1 MIICDTSNIDIIQG
15 IIGYGNISEGMTDW
29 RIENTSNGIFNI
41 LNSSS
46 IIQPFGGISE
56 IGEISGSTDRYMI
69 FTDGTSTFT
78 VPSGGINC
86 DILIVGGG
94 GGGGDP
100 HGGGGGAGQLV
111 FIHQATLNGEYTV
124 KVGKGGTGGVFSTTP
139 PTKGTNSEFGNIST
153 TVIAEGG
160 GANTNTIIDKNGGS
174 GAGGDGY
181 TINGGTAGPGNAITT
196 TDLFPN
202 ATVYTRGNN
211 GGDASGGAAG
221 GGGGAGE
228 VGQSGSFTI
237 QGKGGDGLS
246 GITDINYDFQANFG
260 NFGRLEAD
268 GKYYFAGG
276 GGGGATTQLNGGK
289 GGGGAGGKS
298 TGAIPNNLGGNAIAN
313 TGSGGG
319 GGGGNGDAVGGAGG
333 SGIVIIR
340 YSIQN
345 ISIPNI
351 SIIDNGNVGIG
362 ITPVTNSSL
371 LEVAGDVNIIG
382 NYKRNN
388 RDIILDTS
396 NYVLLTSNILTNYY
410 NSNKPIGGN
419 GINISETLPPVISS
433 TQWTMSGNN
442 IYSTTAIS
450 IGTVVN
456 YSKLTLS
463 NGSVGTTGITCRP
476 LKICAGANTNAGNE
490 TATFI
495 GLGTGGG
502 IVKCGIGHCRTN
514 FYDKGSIVFACNN
527 VASGVEFTMADEA
540 MRITSNGRVG
550 IGLTNPAANIHVA
563 AGTGVQSG
571 FATYFNFGYTTFGS
585 GSSGN
590 ASVAVKVTGSVW
602 ATDSVLSTSDIRI
615 KNDIQDIIDDSA
627 LQIILAIEPKTYKYI
642 DKIDRF
648 DKRVYGFIA
657 QQIRDV
663 IPGAVNIQLSYIP
676 NIMLLAN
683 YNNNIITFSSQPNY
697 VIKYNDKIK
706 CYDKNNKEIFVIVE
720 EIINVLTFRIKELDN
735 VYTDTNIFVYGC
747 EVEDFHTLD
756 KTYIYTLNVCATQ
769 ELNRRIEAQ
778 NAIIQSQEESIKEL
792 ETMVSLLLNN
802 NST

>member
-29 RIENTSNGIFNI
+29 RIENTNSGIFNI

-46 IIQPFGGISE
+46 TLITPSGGTSE

-69 FTDGTSTFT
+69 FTAGTSTFT

-94 GGGGDP
+94 GGGGFDGSGGGGGGEVKYYTNNITTFKTGEAYTLSVGTYTINIGSGGAAGANINSP
-100 HGGGGGAGQLV
+100 GSNGTISEIKNNLGTTLLSASGGGGGGSKLTNGVSGVGGGGGAGM
-111 FIHQATLNGEYTV
+111 
-124 KVGKGGTGGVFSTTP
+124 GGSYTGGS
-139 PTKGTNSEFGNIST
+139 SI
-153 TVIAEGG
+153 
-160 GANTNTIIDKNGGS
+160 GS
-174 GAGGDGY
+174 GGIG
-181 TINGGTAGPGNAITT
+181 
-196 TDLFPN
+196 
-202 ATVYTRGNN
+202 
-211 GGDASGGAAG
+211 
-221 GGGGAGE
+221 
-228 VGQSGSFTI
+228 
-237 QGKGGDGLS
+237 GLS
-246 GITDINYDFQANFG
+246 Y
-260 NFGRLEAD
+260 
-268 GKYYFAGG
+268 
-276 GGGGATTQLNGGK
+276 
-289 GGGGAGGKS
+289 S
-298 TGAIPNNLGGNAIAN
+298 
-313 TGSGGG
+313 GSGGG
-319 GGGGNGDAVGGAGG
+319 GGGGANVANKNGGNGQSTGGGSGGVGVDINITGISRGFGGGGGGGTWQPLTQVIGTQGGGNGGTERANPSIGISNTGGGGGGGGNATYTSGTSGVGSGGSGG

-340 YSIQN
+340 YRTA
-345 ISIPNI
+345 NI

-396 NYVLLTSNILTNYY
+396 NYVLSTSNILTNYY

-514 FYDKGSIVFACNN
+514 FYDRGSIVFACNN
-527 VASGVEFTMADEA
+527 VGSGVEFTMADEA

-550 IGLTNPAANIHVA
+550 IGLTNPEANIHVA

-571 FATYFNFGYTTFGS
+571 FATYFNFGYATFGS

-590 ASVAVKVTGSVW
+590 TSVAVKVTGSVW

-663 IPGAVNIQLSYIP
+663 IPDAVNIQLSYIP

-706 CYDKNNKEIFVIVE
+706 CYDKNNKEIFVVVE

-769 ELNRRIEAQ
+769 EINRRIEAQ